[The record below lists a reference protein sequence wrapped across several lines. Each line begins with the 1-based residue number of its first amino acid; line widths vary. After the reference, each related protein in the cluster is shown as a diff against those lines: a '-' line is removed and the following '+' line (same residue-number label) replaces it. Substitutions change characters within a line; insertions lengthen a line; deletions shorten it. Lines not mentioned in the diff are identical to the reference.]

1 MIKFIETLHY
11 QVHHIDMPELN
22 RFILP
27 TQIPVNCGGLHEHS
41 QQNWREFFAALE
53 PLKSQCL
60 AAGRRLVSV
69 MGEIRASDNQG
80 IPSRRQLYAQH
91 RALSRAL
98 MDPDLQN
105 LRRKGHLNLSRLKE
119 LSKWIS
125 DGVVTNDNQMSSLD
139 TTCNGTQKKG
149 ADFTSSRSNHVS
161 IRLCEVI
168 TIFDEVD
175 RAARRLEQLTE
186 QRRER
191 LRELTRQRAL
201 EDEINEVSTMQIY
214 YSKHTHITFF

>member
-1 MIKFIETLHY
+1 M
-11 QVHHIDMPELN
+11 
-22 RFILP
+22 
-27 TQIPVNCGGLHEHS
+27 
-41 QQNWREFFAALE
+41 ALE

-60 AAGRRLVSV
+60 VAGRRLVSV
-69 MGEIRASDNQG
+69 MGEIRASDHQG
-80 IPSRRQLYAQH
+80 VPSRRQLYAQH

-105 LRRKGHLNLSRLKE
+105 LRRKGHVNLARLKE
-119 LSKWIS
+119 IARCIGANTDTDQQSLA
-125 DGVVTNDNQMSSLD
+125 DGGENASARIVTGEIDCVVGSVDV
-139 TTCNGTQKKG
+139 
-149 ADFTSSRSNHVS
+149 AV
-161 IRLCEVI
+161 RLAEVI

-201 EDEINEVSTMQIY
+201 EDEINEVSIDERASSM
-214 YSKHTHITFF
+214 

>member
-1 MIKFIETLHY
+1 M
-11 QVHHIDMPELN
+11 
-22 RFILP
+22 LP
-27 TQIPVNCGGLHEHS
+27 SQIPSTCNGRHQHNQS
-41 QQNWREFFAALE
+41 QWRNFFVTLE

-60 AAGRRLVSV
+60 VAGRRLVSV
-69 MGEIRASDNQG
+69 MGEIRASDHQG
-80 IPSRRQLYAQH
+80 VPSRRQLYAQH

-105 LRRKGHLNLSRLKE
+105 LRRKGQGNLTRLKE
-119 LSKWIS
+119 IARCIGS
-125 DGVVTNDNQMSSLD
+125 NAD
-139 TTCNGTQKKG
+139 TTDHHTMANGGENATP
-149 ADFTSSRSNHVS
+149 S
-161 IRLCEVI
+161 IVDGEIDDTVGSVDVAVRLAEVI

-201 EDEINEVSTMQIY
+201 EDEINEVSIGAHDSMQPSY
-214 YSKHTHITFF
+214 L